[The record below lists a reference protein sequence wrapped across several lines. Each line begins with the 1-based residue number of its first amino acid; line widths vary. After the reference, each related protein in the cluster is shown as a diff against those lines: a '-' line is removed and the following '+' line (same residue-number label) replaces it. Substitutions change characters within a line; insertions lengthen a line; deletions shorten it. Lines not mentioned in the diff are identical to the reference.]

1 MTGLCPYGETGL
13 HPYGETGLR
22 PYGET
27 GLCPYGE
34 TSLFPYGET
43 SLLPNAETCL
53 WSLLRVVPSAQKYE
67 KGILIIIVLQR
78 EGWFNVSRDGRER
91 SGSGETQARP
101 KATGL
106 MIEKH
111 ALVH

>member
-1 MTGLCPYGETGL
+1 MSSFYPYGENSVCPYGETGL

-22 PYGET
+22 PDGET

-53 WSLLRVVPSAQKYE
+53 WSLLRVTPSAQKYE
-67 KGILIIIVLQR
+67 KRILIIIVLQR
-78 EGWFNVSRDGRER
+78 EGWFNVSREPER
-91 SGSGETQARP
+91 RWGEVWLR
-101 KATGL
+101 
-106 MIEKH
+106 
-111 ALVH
+111 